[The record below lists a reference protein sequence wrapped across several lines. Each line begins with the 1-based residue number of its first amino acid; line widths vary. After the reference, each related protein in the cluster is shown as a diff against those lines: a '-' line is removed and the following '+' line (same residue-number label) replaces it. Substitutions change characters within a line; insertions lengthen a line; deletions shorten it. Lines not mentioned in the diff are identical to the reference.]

1 MSHFTKWST
10 DALDERDR
18 FPVWNEV
25 VCRSIVDVS
34 TESSD
39 SAFSARIVGWNFGS
53 LRFAAFDCSSHEI
66 VRTGRHISRSP
77 DDCYLISLQ
86 LAGRSRITQ
95 NSTTITLDPHQI
107 AIFDG
112 QKPFHITFPNEVSRI
127 VAVIPRQM
135 IELRTSS
142 LRRQPLR
149 KMTSISPYFDLARR
163 HMMQLAG
170 GIPDLNESVAGLLCE
185 NLCNLL
191 VLENFGDAP
200 SDRLE
205 PELMLDAMLAFCRQN
220 LHDAKLSPSFVAAH
234 FGVSV
239 RTLHL
244 RFRTMGQSFG
254 RWLLGTRLDACRT
267 ALQLPYN
274 RNSPISDVAYR
285 FGFNDL
291 SHFNKAFR
299 AHYGMPPGDWKERS
313 QFQ

>member
-1 MSHFTKWST
+1 MTNFTKWST

-18 FPVWNEV
+18 FSFWNDV
-25 VCRSIVDVS
+25 VCRSVVHVS
-34 TESSD
+34 TESPGNS
-39 SAFSARIVGWNFGS
+39 FSARIVGRNFGS
-53 LRFAAFDCSSHEI
+53 LRFAAFDSVSHEI
-66 VRTGRHISRSP
+66 VRTDRHIAQSP
-77 DDCYLISLQ
+77 DDSYLISLQ
-86 LAGRSRITQ
+86 LAGQSRIAQ
-95 NSTTITLDPHQI
+95 DGTTIVLDPHQI
-107 AIFDG
+107 AIFDV
-112 QKPFHITFPNEVSRI
+112 QKPFHIAFPNEVSRI
-127 VAVIPRQM
+127 LAVIPRQM

-149 KMTSISPYFDLARR
+149 KMTSVSPYFDLARR
-163 HMMQLAG
+163 HMMQLSG

-191 VLENFGDAP
+191 VLENFGDMP

-220 LHDAKLSPSFVAAH
+220 LHDAKLSPRFVAAH

-254 RWLLGTRLDACRT
+254 RWLLGARLDACCR

-274 RNSPISDVAYR
+274 RNSPISDIAFR

-299 AHYGMPPGDWKERS
+299 AHYGMSPSDWKARS